1 MPTQFVE
8 GGTIYHLPNEPH
20 TQDDY
25 LQAIGD
31 VGLHLSTVLSIS
43 CGEVPGE
50 FENEFMRENFSDV
63 KFALVA
69 LAQRQ

>member
-31 VGLHLSTVLSIS
+31 VGLHLSTLLSIS

-50 FENEFMRENFSDV
+50 FDNEFMRENFSDV